1 MSVTPVTEAEL
12 IERSLFPR
20 VTFDELQAN
29 IVGKKFVQHDLLTIC
44 ILTLANGFTVVGKSA
59 CAVPGNFKL
68 DVGQRLAEQDAIG
81 QVWPLMG
88 YELKSKVA
96 LAMAATGPSNPE
108 QKTYVGTKVIHAQP
122 MNRAAYN
129 YLRGWTVPED
139 ENGEDEGFLVEY
151 PDQPANTTTYQGY
164 VSWSPTE
171 VFMAAYQPMDI
182 TGEGS
187 QGGQTWRDR
196 LVIEK
201 DELLERLDKLTT
213 FLAGPLF
220 KALPEDQ
227 QVLMNGQMAA
237 MSSYL
242 AILKLRLGEV

>member
-1 MSVTPVTEAEL
+1 MNKPVTEAEL
-12 IERSLFPR
+12 IARNQFPR
-20 VTFDELQAN
+20 VTFDQLQAN

-44 ILTLANGFTVVGKSA
+44 ILTLASGFTVVGKSA

-68 DVGQRLAEQDAIG
+68 DVGQRLAEHDAIG

-96 LAMAATGPSNPE
+96 LAMSATGPSNPE

-122 MNRAAYN
+122 MSKTEYN
-129 YLRGWTVPED
+129 YFRGRDMPKNED
-139 ENGEDEGFLVEY
+139 PNEDGYLVEY
-151 PDQPANTTTYQGY
+151 PDQNSNTPLYQGY
-164 VSWSPTE
+164 VSWSPKE
-171 VFMAAYQPMDI
+171 VFEKSYDLMDI
-182 TGEGS
+182 RGEGCI
-187 QGGQTWRDR
+187 GGLTWRDR

-220 KALPEDQ
+220 LTLPEEQ
-227 QVLMNGQMAA
+227 QVLMNKQKAT

-242 AILKLRLGEV
+242 TILNLRLVWV